1 MKPRNRQGDGR
12 FLGAMQRNTD
22 TRKAAS
28 DRKRQGKK
36 AGWLA
41 FVLGMA
47 GMFVIMAVWVA
58 LVEMGQDPHADVEFI
73 GQPQSAQTN
82 PTNLGASSS
91 D

>member
-22 TRKAAS
+22 KSKAAS

-73 GQPQSAQTN
+73 GQPQSTDAGSRET
-82 PTNLGASSS
+82 TS
-91 D
+91 DYR